1 MKDLREIEISIDWQ
15 FVLLLT
21 IIAFIG
27 RLLYIFTLE
36 SGLFYFDDS
45 LQWNQM
51 ALNIIAGKGVII
63 DTAPTAY
70 RMPLYSFFLAGIY
83 KVFGAGNLFA
93 VRVIQAVISALTC
106 FFVYLI
112 TIAVFA
118 EDEHAHRVGR
128 IAAIISAFY
137 PFFVYYSGAV
147 LTETLYIF
155 LLCLF
160 MWLLITR
167 KYAWASLVFGGVIM
181 CRAEIAG
188 FLIFILVGLFV
199 LMKARD
205 ALGTFVVVLA
215 LVCAVL
221 SPWAARN
228 YMAFGRFVPLSTM
241 GGWTF
246 WEGNNP
252 RNTTG
257 GPCSYFPDTTGMDE
271 VQRDKYLRNET
282 LKVIRQDPGR
292 FALLC
297 LSKFKRFWNIGL
309 NTEDPRYFS
318 KRNNMIS
325 MLSFGP
331 VLLLFIPGLMLTYW
345 NRKNLMF
352 IYYLILYTMLVNL
365 AFVSSLRY
373 RLPIEPYL
381 IIFASYTISSVYR
394 GKK

>member
-15 FVLLLT
+15 FMLLLM
-21 IIAFIG
+21 IIAFVG
-27 RLLYIFTLE
+27 RLLYVFTLE

-51 ALNIIAGKGVII
+51 ALNIMAGKGVII

-83 KVFGAGNLFA
+83 KIFGAGNLFA

-112 TIAVFA
+112 TVTVFA
-118 EDEHAHRVGR
+118 EDEHAQKTGKT
-128 IAAIISAFY
+128 AAVISAFY
-137 PFFVYYSGAV
+137 PFFIYYCGAV

-160 MWLLITR
+160 IWLIIR
-167 KYAWASLVFGGVIM
+167 RRYVWASFMLGAAIL
-181 CRAEIAG
+181 CRAEISG
-188 FLIFILVGLFV
+188 FLIFLLIGFFI

-205 ALGTFVVVLA
+205 ALGTFVVVFA

-228 YMAFGRFVPLSTM
+228 YMIFNTFVPLSTI

-252 RNTTG
+252 QNTTG
-257 GPCSYFPDTTGMDE
+257 GPCHYFPDTTGMDE

-282 LKVIRQDPGR
+282 LKVIREDPGR
-292 FALLC
+292 FAALC
-297 LSKFKRFWNIGL
+297 WSKFKRFWNIKL
-309 NTEDPRYFS
+309 NTEDARYAS
-318 KRNNMIS
+318 SRNNLLSIF
-325 MLSFGP
+325 SFGP
-331 VLLLFIPGLMLTYW
+331 ILVLSISGFVLSFW
-345 NRKNLMF
+345 NRKNLIF
-352 IYYLILYTMLVNL
+352 IYFLILYVMLTNL
-365 AFVSSLRY
+365 VFVSSLRY

-381 IIFASYTISSVYR
+381 IVFAGYSISMFFR
-394 GKK
+394 RKR